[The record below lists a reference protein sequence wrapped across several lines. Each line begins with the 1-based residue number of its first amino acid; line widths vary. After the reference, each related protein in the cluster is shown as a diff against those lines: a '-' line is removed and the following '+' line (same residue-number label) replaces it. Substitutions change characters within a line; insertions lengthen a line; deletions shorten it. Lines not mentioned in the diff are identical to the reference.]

1 MKFSVDNRELADDL
15 ALTSRSA
22 SSGGGNPI
30 LSGILITLE
39 GGLVSFSATD
49 GNRSIRVPVHL
60 DGEPEGEGKAL
71 VPARVLSDISRLL
84 GSGSTSIEYRSS
96 ERDLELNSGNSNF
109 HIKTM
114 AMEDFPPLPRPEGEK
129 VPISREALL
138 ETVELVARAASR
150 DDMRPVLT
158 SVQMIVKGDELTM
171 VATDSYRLAVK
182 QTELSTP
189 VQAEIDRNIPAEAL
203 KELAR
208 LMGNSE
214 SEMVNLTLTD
224 REVIFELDEIA
235 LSTTIVDG
243 QFPNY
248 QQLFPTEYEHDV
260 RVPRSELLDSVKR
273 VSQMA
278 QKNRPLKLHF
288 EPGELTIS
296 AETPDLGDAREKMP
310 VNFDGEPMA
319 IGFNHEYFQD
329 GLDSIAGEEVLLR
342 LIASLRTEWI
352 QPVDSDAYR
361 HLLMPIRLDD

>member
-1 MKFSVDNRELADDL
+1 LKFSVDNRVLADDL
-15 ALTSRSA
+15 ALASRSA

-30 LSGILITLE
+30 LSGILVTLE
-39 GGLVSFSATD
+39 NGLVSFSATD

-60 DGEPEGEGKAL
+60 DGQPEGEGRAL
-71 VPARVLSDISRLL
+71 VPARVFSDISRLL
-84 GSGSTSIEYRSS
+84 GSGSTDIEFRST

-114 AMEDFPPLPRPEGEK
+114 AMEDFPPLPKAEGEK
-129 VPISREALL
+129 ASIPREALL

-158 SVQMIVKGDELTM
+158 SVQMLVEGEELTM

-182 QTELSTP
+182 QTKLSKGVGT
-189 VQAEIDRNIPAEAL
+189 EIDRNIPAEAL

-208 LMGNSE
+208 LMTSSE
-214 SEMVNLTLTD
+214 NENVNLTLTD
-224 REVIFELDEIA
+224 REVIFEVDEIA

-248 QQLFPTEYEHDV
+248 HQLFPTEYEHDV
-260 RVPRSELLDSVKR
+260 RVPKSELLDSVKR

-288 EPGELTIS
+288 APGELTIS
-296 AETPDLGDAREKMP
+296 AETPDLGDAEEKMP
-310 VNFDGEPMA
+310 VNFEGEELA

-329 GLDSIAGEEVLLR
+329 GIDSIAGDELMLR
-342 LIASLRTEWI
+342 LISSLRPGLL
-352 QPVDSDAYR
+352 QPVDSESYR
-361 HLLMPIRLDD
+361 YLLMPIRLED